1 MQCINVYKKY
11 RHGRDQADI
20 FLCRQKKYTQ
30 ICHIKKYRP
39 GRTPLCEVYVLA
51 YTCLNICRHVYFLS
65 LGRGSHNLMIVSSNS
80 VGSSVRFGNLHI
92 REYDRAWIVP
102 SKPSEKKTDC
112 LEDDDSQLSIYNPN
126 EVQPTVPCSE
136 AIRIKRGYHVLAS
149 PSLWGLNWRMQVTNV
164 NVYNFWISWLEL
176 GQLQLESP
184 KIRSV

>member
-1 MQCINVYKKY
+1 MHYGFILTAQFMLCSLQKSPVEQFLLNASILFIYLYASCLLGGAHITWWWFRQIPLDPQFDLGTCISVNTIGHELFPPNLLKK
-11 RHGRDQADI
+11 
-20 FLCRQKKYTQ
+20 
-30 ICHIKKYRP
+30 
-39 GRTPLCEVYVLA
+39 
-51 YTCLNICRHVYFLS
+51 
-65 LGRGSHNLMIVSSNS
+65 
-80 VGSSVRFGNLHI
+80 
-92 REYDRAWIVP
+92 
-102 SKPSEKKTDC
+102 KPDC